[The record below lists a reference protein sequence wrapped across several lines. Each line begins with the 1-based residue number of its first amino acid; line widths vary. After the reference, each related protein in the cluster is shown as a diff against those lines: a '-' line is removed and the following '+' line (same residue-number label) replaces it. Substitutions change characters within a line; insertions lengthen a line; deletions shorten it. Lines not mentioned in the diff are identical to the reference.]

1 MTPLKPYM
9 VLGIGIE
16 IYKIEDIQN
25 LSKKILFSFKAKDTL
40 YNFITSPIISN
51 HNYLFQQISRYT
63 HQI

>member
-1 MTPLKPYM
+1 M

-16 IYKIEDIQN
+16 TYKIEDIQN
-25 LSKKILFSFKAKDTL
+25 LFKKILFSFKAKDTL
-40 YNFITSPIISN
+40 HNFITSSFISN

>member
-1 MTPLKPYM
+1 M

-16 IYKIEDIQN
+16 TYKIEDIQN
-25 LSKKILFSFKAKDTL
+25 LFKKILFSFKAKDTL
-40 YNFITSPIISN
+40 YNFITSSIISN

>member
-1 MTPLKPYM
+1 M

-40 YNFITSPIISN
+40 YNFITSSIISN

>member
-1 MTPLKPYM
+1 M

-16 IYKIEDIQN
+16 TYKIEDIRN

-40 YNFITSPIISN
+40 YNFITSSIISN

-63 HQI
+63 HKI

>member
-1 MTPLKPYM
+1 M

-16 IYKIEDIQN
+16 TYKIEDIRN

-40 YNFITSPIISN
+40 YNFTTSPIISN
-51 HNYLFQQISRYT
+51 HNYLFQQIPRYT

>member
-1 MTPLKPYM
+1 M

-16 IYKIEDIQN
+16 TYKIEDIRN
-25 LSKKILFSFKAKDTL
+25 LSKKILFSFKAKDTF